1 MAEIAGLDQ
10 LLVNE
15 FTEETE
21 KYLKSLNLLQLFKTL
36 KFIQQKIEQNM
47 QTNSSLLIKTRK
59 SYNLRSDRDNESEII
74 YQEKMLL
81 FKAYEIIQLIRT
93 RLTNQQLTYRLYVA
107 GVHTSINVSLPDIC
121 GNSFTIARS
130 KKRAIS
136 FFLILYLTGSRFLS
150 SIILRAMPSP
160 QKFKV

>member
-93 RLTNQQLTYRLYVA
+93 RLTNQQLTYRLYVTTE
-107 GVHTSINVSLPDIC
+107 GGEEVSPSAQYIDVDNAVDL
-121 GNSFTIARS
+121 FQ
-130 KKRAIS
+130 
-136 FFLILYLTGSRFLS
+136 FL
-150 SIILRAMPSP
+150 
-160 QKFKV
+160 